1 MDRCLFF
8 LVLFL
13 AFLSVYSQDI
23 DENIKTQQITVSKSY
38 TPELS
43 DITKIRSLISINDM
57 LVSNKVTVTYSLI
70 EAPVV
75 STFIP
80 KKASPLT
87 LKRNNTDQSNFNSQF
102 DFGLGNK
109 GQLNIDLSSHIDVDR
124 SQKIGIDIINI
135 NYGNINSTKIS
146 SDESRFVFGVDHV
159 FSSQKAQSTNK
170 IVVNQHIVNYYG
182 IDENSSVLS
191 DKAFIESF
199 ILPLSNPISLTSIS

>member
-8 LVLFL
+8 LVLFF

-70 EAPVV
+70 EVPVV

-80 KKASPLT
+80 KKLV
-87 LKRNNTDQSNFNSQF
+87 
-102 DFGLGNK
+102 
-109 GQLNIDLSSHIDVDR
+109 H
-124 SQKIGIDIINI
+124 
-135 NYGNINSTKIS
+135 
-146 SDESRFVFGVDHV
+146 
-159 FSSQKAQSTNK
+159 
-170 IVVNQHIVNYYG
+170 
-182 IDENSSVLS
+182 
-191 DKAFIESF
+191 
-199 ILPLSNPISLTSIS
+199 

>member
-8 LVLFL
+8 LVLFF

-70 EAPVV
+70 EVPVV

-80 KKASPLT
+80 KSWT
-87 LKRNNTDQSNFNSQF
+87 SSRNM
-102 DFGLGNK
+102 
-109 GQLNIDLSSHIDVDR
+109 
-124 SQKIGIDIINI
+124 DIV
-135 NYGNINSTKIS
+135 G
-146 SDESRFVFGVDHV
+146 
-159 FSSQKAQSTNK
+159 QKARTVQST
-170 IVVNQHIVNYYG
+170 I
-182 IDENSSVLS
+182 
-191 DKAFIESF
+191 
-199 ILPLSNPISLTSIS
+199 